1 MQIKLVNKSEIE
13 QLRLTREILYT
24 DLISQLKYLND
35 KKILMVKTYKTKVD
49 NIDKDIL
56 ALVSAGVKNGK
67 YKSSGKQANKN
78 I

>member
-1 MQIKLVNKSEIE
+1 MQIKLVKKSEIE

-35 KKILMVKTYKTKVD
+35 KKILMVKTYKQKVD
-49 NIDKDIL
+49 TIDKEIE

-67 YKSSGKQANKN
+67 HKRSKETLKN
-78 I
+78 L